1 MDNDI
6 IENATIIPLEELG
19 HEPTDEEIM
28 ELFGRVRRSRMRHGH
43 GGPCG
48 QHRPGDVASDPRSAQ
63 GRILLLLKS
72 AGTISQRDLRRIVG
86 IRPQSLGELL
96 AKLEAAGYIERT
108 PNESDRRTM
117 DVRITEAGRAVEQRG
132 GSPAMLADLD
142 EQDRRDLY
150 RILAKMA
157 ASIEARLAERRE
169 ECGRGPAGE
178 EGHGWD
184 GCEGH
189 GPGHPHGHH
198 GPHGH
203 VHGCCGHAHGHH
215 GPHGPH
221 GNGCHGYWHGGCG
234 CEDHGGHGHMHGRF
248 GHRGFHSHGGFGYA
262 W

>member
-6 IENATIIPLEELG
+6 IENATIVPLEELG

-48 QHRPGDVASDPRSAQ
+48 QHRPGDAASDPRSAQ

-72 AGTISQRDLRRIVG
+72 AGAISQRDLRRIVG

-157 ASIEARLAERRE
+157 PTVGTAARGTAPTAPGIPTATTGPTAMSTAAATMPTATTALMAPTATAATATGTGGAAARTTVATGTCTAGSGTAGSTATAGSDTPGRPVAGRRT
-169 ECGRGPAGE
+169 RP
-178 EGHGWD
+178 
-184 GCEGH
+184 
-189 GPGHPHGHH
+189 
-198 GPHGH
+198 
-203 VHGCCGHAHGHH
+203 
-215 GPHGPH
+215 
-221 GNGCHGYWHGGCG
+221 
-234 CEDHGGHGHMHGRF
+234 R
-248 GHRGFHSHGGFGYA
+248 
-262 W
+262 